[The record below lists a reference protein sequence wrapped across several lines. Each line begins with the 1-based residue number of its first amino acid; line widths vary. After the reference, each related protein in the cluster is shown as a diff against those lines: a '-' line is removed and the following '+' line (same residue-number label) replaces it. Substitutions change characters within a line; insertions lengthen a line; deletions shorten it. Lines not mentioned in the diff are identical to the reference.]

1 MANENRTL
9 LTKLVKGREKHQPA
23 RNDDQLLGVDF
34 LFLPDERKGKNE
46 GGDQVAYFSV
56 APPGVGKT
64 LLAKAVVGANFF
76 SIPASQFVEIY
87 VGFGASRVRSLY
99 QEAKDNVNVISCFFS
114 IEMGAWFK
122 GSGGQERDATLNQL
136 LVCWDGFEGRGNVIT
151 VASANRADI
160 LDPAPVRP
168 GWFDRKINFI
178 PKPGLIVRMEILYV
192 SIDIC
197 PCSDDVDYLDVAN
210 MTDGMVGTELANI
223 VEVAAINMLRD
234 GRTEITMDDLLQA
247 PKIEER
253 GKLDSKERS
262 TETWRQVGIN
272 EAAMAVVVVNF
283 PDLKNIQFVPIAR
296 TAGRELVGNPCWII
310 SVQLAACS
318 ADELWYGKG
327 QLSTISAETVRSAA
341 RTFVLGGLSDNH
353 FEKFDKTRIPSP
365 GSVEAMPP
373 SIADIRASKCV
384 EFQETM
390 TNQNETSVG
399 SNA

>member
-99 QEAKDNVNVISCFFS
+99 QEAKDNVPSVVFID
-114 IEMGAWFK
+114 ELDAVGR
-122 GSGGQERDATLNQL
+122 ERGLRVQL

-178 PKPGLIVRMEILYV
+178 PKPGLIVR
-192 SIDIC
+192 

-272 EAAMAVVVVNF
+272 EAAMAVVMYLYRVMFIFYKNSCFVEVVSSFILVHF
-283 PDLKNIQFVPIAR
+283 PKPTLEILFFI
-296 TAGRELVGNPCWII
+296 E
-310 SVQLAACS
+310 SF
-318 ADELWYGKG
+318 
-327 QLSTISAETVRSAA
+327 QLSTILAETARSAA
-341 RTFVLGGLSDNH
+341 RTFDLGGLSDNH
-353 FEKFDKTRIPSP
+353 FGYLTSGWQIELMYDILSSP
-365 GSVEAMPP
+365 FYS
-373 SIADIRASKCV
+373 R
-384 EFQETM
+384 F
-390 TNQNETSVG
+390 
-399 SNA
+399 

>member
-1 MANENRTL
+1 MQNL
-9 LTKLVKGREKHQPA
+9 SWS
-23 RNDDQLLGVDF
+23 
-34 LFLPDERKGKNE
+34 
-46 GGDQVAYFSV
+46 QVAYFSV
-56 APPGVGKT
+56 APPGGGKT

-99 QEAKDNVNVISCFFS
+99 QEAKDNVPSVVFID
-114 IEMGAWFK
+114 ELDAVGR
-122 GSGGQERDATLNQL
+122 ERGLRVQVDKNL

-178 PKPGLIVRMEILYV
+178 PKPGLIVRMEILYIAN
-192 SIDIC
+192 SSFSYFLPLKLLC

-283 PDLKNIQFVPIAR
+283 PDLKNIQFACSRVPIAR
-296 TAGRELVGNPCWII
+296 TAVGNPCWII

-327 QLSTISAETVRSAA
+327 QMYLYRVMFIFYKISCFVEVVSSFILVHFPKPTLGILFFIESFQLSTISAETARSAA

-353 FEKFDKTRIPSP
+353 FGYLTSGLKVDIKLVRIEMKSCRP
-365 GSVEAMPP
+365 
-373 SIADIRASKCV
+373 C
-384 EFQETM
+384 F
-390 TNQNETSVG
+390 
-399 SNA
+399 